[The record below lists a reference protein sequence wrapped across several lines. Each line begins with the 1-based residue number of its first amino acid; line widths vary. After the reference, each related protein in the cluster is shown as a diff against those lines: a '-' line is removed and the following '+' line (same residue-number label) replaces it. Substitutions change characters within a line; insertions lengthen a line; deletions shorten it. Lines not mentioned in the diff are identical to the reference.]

1 MKRMFILAAAC
12 LSLAACQNSGT
23 PAPAPATGN
32 ATVEAP
38 SASPS
43 PAMATGACELS
54 TTAMYAAEAAY
65 NAPAAAYVS
74 ADAKGLLTP
83 AVKGQVKPKLT
94 EAYDWLKKARLFY
107 SARDAVGFCGSTAS
121 LKSLAGA
128 ALALL
133 PAN

>member
-1 MKRMFILAAAC
+1 MKRMLILAAAC
-12 LSLAACQNSGT
+12 LSLAACQSGI
-23 PAPAPATGN
+23 APAPSN
-32 ATVEAP
+32 ATATPAVEAP

-43 PAMATGACELS
+43 PAVATGACELS

-74 ADAKGLLTP
+74 ADGRGLLTP
-83 AVKGQVKPKLT
+83 ALKARVKPMLT

-121 LKSLAGA
+121 LKSLAGQ

-133 PAN
+133 PSS

>member
-1 MKRMFILAAAC
+1 MKRMIFAAIAALAVAGCQPSTAPVEASNAPTPAASASAAPVAVAAC
-12 LSLAACQNSGT
+12 EMT
-23 PAPAPATGN
+23 D
-32 ATVEAP
+32 
-38 SASPS
+38 
-43 PAMATGACELS
+43 
-54 TTAMYAAEAAY
+54 TAMYAAEAAY

-74 ADAKGLLTP
+74 ADAKGLLSSD
-83 AVKGQVKPKLT
+83 VKAEVKPKLVD
-94 EAYDWLKKARLFY
+94 AYGWLKKARLFY